1 MGNIREQIETD
12 LETTLEGDFSLPVE
26 LIDPD
31 GVVYDDLVGQVLY
44 NSIDE
49 NEVFSNKPVVSLRIS
64 SLTRVPLSGEN
75 WAIRIPENPSTTD
88 TLVTYVL
95 DKPPIHCRSIG
106 FIKLYLTKT
115 VQS

>member
-1 MGNIREQIETD
+1 MNIRELIETD

-49 NEVFSNKPVVSLRIS
+49 NEVFSGKPVVTLRIS
-64 SLTRVPLSGEN
+64 SLMRVPVAGEN
-75 WAIRIPENPSTTD
+75 WAVKIPENPSTTD
-88 TLVTYVL
+88 TLVTYIL
-95 DKPPIHCRSIG
+95 DKPPVHNRSIG
-106 FIKLYLTKT
+106 YIKLYLTRT